1 VPRSITL
8 RGFLKTKILKAILPI
23 SFKQQTK
30 KAMKTNRLII
40 AAIAL
45 FLLATANFSYGQNLI
60 KEWQNLGSRVIDYTL
75 DHDVVSLN
83 NSKEAFTSLKVT
95 VKGGSINMHK
105 ATVHFANGDKQDI
118 DFPEVVTPESGGK
131 VIDLKGNERVIE
143 KVTFWYDTRKT
154 SNEKATV
161 EVWGK
166 KA

>member
-1 VPRSITL
+1 
-8 RGFLKTKILKAILPI
+8 
-23 SFKQQTK
+23 
-30 KAMKTNRLII
+30 MKTNRLII

-45 FLLATANFSYGQNLI
+45 FFVATANFSYGQNLI
-60 KEWQNLGSRVIDYTL
+60 KDWQNLGSRVIDYTL

-131 VIDLKGNERVIE
+131 VIDLKGNDRVIE
-143 KVTFWYDTRKT
+143 KVTFWYDTRKN